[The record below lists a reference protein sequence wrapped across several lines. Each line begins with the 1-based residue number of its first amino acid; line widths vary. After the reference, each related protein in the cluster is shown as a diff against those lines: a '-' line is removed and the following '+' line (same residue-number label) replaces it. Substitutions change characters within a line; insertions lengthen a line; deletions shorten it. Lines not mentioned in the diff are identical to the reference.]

1 MVASI
6 CMLLILLGVLLGTL
20 GNLSHKSYVAALM
33 TAGLLAML
41 VFWFREKQPHC
52 LDSLERQSP
61 LVICLLLSAF
71 CLLLNGAWVFAF
83 HPVQAPDYQTFF
95 QAASDLASRRSLSG
109 KDYIAMFPHILGYA
123 AFLSVFLRLF
133 GESLMTAALVNVVL
147 TTLSG
152 VVLYTLSLKFC
163 DRRAAFLTLFFW
175 TVCPSKLLYNA
186 MSLSEPLYTC
196 LLLLFFLL
204 VSGTVDVHT
213 EKEQLGKAAVCGLL
227 SGFALAMVNAARPI
241 GIIPMIA
248 YFSWMLLLSDWKTVM
263 SRKKTMLLFSFLLLL
278 SYTAA
283 GRIWNSYVAEKLEQE
298 PPSVPGYSI
307 YVGFNP
313 GTQGSYADEDM
324 DLLQSRYFG
333 EYDRN
338 AEAAQQSM
346 LKSAKERISD
356 NRKSIPSLMM
366 HKLGTLLGHDEGGAF
381 YSKESLSDRNYA
393 LWCII
398 SNDWYYLVCI
408 LAIAGCVK
416 MWKNPPGNSFMI
428 ITLCLVGIVLAQLL
442 VEVAARYHYCL
453 IPMLLLLASPAL
465 KKRHPPV

>member
-1 MVASI
+1 
-6 CMLLILLGVLLGTL
+6 
-20 GNLSHKSYVAALM
+20 
-33 TAGLLAML
+33 
-41 VFWFREKQPHC
+41 
-52 LDSLERQSP
+52 
-61 LVICLLLSAF
+61 
-71 CLLLNGAWVFAF
+71 
-83 HPVQAPDYQTFF
+83 
-95 QAASDLASRRSLSG
+95 
-109 KDYIAMFPHILGYA
+109 
-123 AFLSVFLRLF
+123 
-133 GESLMTAALVNVVL
+133 
-147 TTLSG
+147 
-152 VVLYTLSLKFC
+152 
-163 DRRAAFLTLFFW
+163 
-175 TVCPSKLLYNA
+175 

-204 VSGTVDVHT
+204 VSMVMDVRPE
-213 EKEQLGKAAVCGLL
+213 EKETGRAALGGLL
-227 SGFALAMVNAARPI
+227 SGLALAMVNAARPI
-241 GIIPMIA
+241 GIIPIIA
-248 YFSWMLLLSDWKTVM
+248 FLLWLFFLSDWPGIC
-263 SRKKTMLLFSFLLLL
+263 SRKKAVLLYTCLLLL
-278 SYTAA
+278 SYYMTGSA
-283 GRIWNSYVAEKLEQE
+283 WKSYVSARLDQT

-313 GTQGSYADEDM
+313 DTQGSYADEDM

-356 NRKSIPSLMM
+356 NRKSIPSMMM